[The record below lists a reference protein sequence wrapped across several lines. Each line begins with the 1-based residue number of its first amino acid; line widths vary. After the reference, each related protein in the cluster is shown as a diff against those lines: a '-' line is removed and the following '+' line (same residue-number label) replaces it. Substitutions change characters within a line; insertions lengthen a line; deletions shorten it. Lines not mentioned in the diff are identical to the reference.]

1 MKDTCENH
9 IEKGTVTNNGFWK
22 EEGKIGFM
30 FLFLLFDYKGQ
41 MMYISLDLYI
51 CVVVEI
57 NLLSPFPGWLLG
69 VSRLLN
75 KEEEK
80 IMTAEKS
87 MQINPEYWE
96 GRWVL
101 FTLFGFDF
109 NSSTEKHSGENL
121 SLCLSSGQ
129 KKFKANT
136 WGLQWLLE
144 QSYERISLP
153 GSLKVKKQEENPFL
167 LYILS
172 CI

>member
-1 MKDTCENH
+1 MDCERRRGGLCLCSFSFSLIIKD
-9 IEKGTVTNNGFWK
+9 
-22 EEGKIGFM
+22 
-30 FLFLLFDYKGQ
+30 Q

-51 CVVVEI
+51 CIVVEI
-57 NLLSPFPGWLLG
+57 NLLSPFPWWLLG
-69 VSRLLN
+69 GSRFLD
-75 KEEEK
+75 KGEEDK

-109 NSSTEKHSGENL
+109 NSSSEKHSREKL

-129 KKFKANT
+129 KKFKANM
-136 WGLQWLLE
+136 WGLWWLLK

-153 GSLKVKKQEENPFL
+153 GSLKVKKNQEENPFL
-167 LYILS
+167 VHILS